1 LPPETGDKKMELRA
15 INAMK
20 SKALKAR
27 KNLLLLAMPGAS
39 LALSLCA
46 QTNNPNFTNVAE
58 GTNPTPL
65 VPVVVIGHH
74 EPISEGAVLTPTP
87 GVRAGAQDT
96 ASLLKQIP
104 GAAVVRNGPLTGIAQ
119 VRGLSGDRVRVL
131 VDGMTIT
138 PACPNHMDPPLH
150 YASPSSLHTLTVLAG
165 ITPVSQGGDSIGGTV
180 IAESP
185 ALRFATNEHALWS
198 GEAGSFYR
206 SSDDG
211 YGFNGA
217 LGVAN
222 ENWSGAYQGSWQTA
236 DDLRFPGGRAR
247 DTGFDETQQHT
258 ARVATRTTHGLWEA
272 DAGLGRTRDAG
283 TPALPMD
290 MIKDDSWRVGLKN
303 SGEYGFGELDGRFA
317 FHRIEHRMDNYSLR
331 PLATGAMPMFSPAES
346 DDLSAGLALALPR
359 DRHTFRVGA
368 DFHGNAFDAYQ
379 QNDLNGMKQDTLN
392 EATRARLGSHLE
404 LQSDWNDQWRTLIG
418 IRNDTIWSDADDI
431 VNFFPPNAADRAAFN
446 AQSHDF
452 TDVNFD
458 AMAAVRF
465 TPNRHSSYELALARK
480 NRAPSLLERY
490 LWTPLSASAGQ
501 ADGRTY
507 LGNLNLDSETSH
519 QVAFTAD
526 GHGDRWQV
534 KFTPFYNFV
543 SDYIQGTPINRFVN
557 GQPVL
562 QFQNQDRVELYGV
575 DGEAHYD
582 LTKQFTLRGQL
593 SYVRGINHD
602 TDDNL
607 YRIAPLH
614 GTVRL
619 EHRWRGWRS
628 GLEVELVDRQSK
640 VAEYNGELPT
650 PGYALLHLRAGYTF
664 RDHLSVDVALE
675 NIFDED
681 YADHLSGIN
690 RVLGSDVPVGSH
702 LPGAGRFVSVAV
714 NYIF

>member
-1 LPPETGDKKMELRA
+1 
-15 INAMK
+15 MK
-20 SKALKAR
+20 SRAFRNQKSFMM
-27 KNLLLLAMPGAS
+27 LAMSGAS
-39 LALSLCA
+39 LAVSLSA
-46 QTNNPNFTNVAE
+46 QTGDATITNALPE
-58 GTNPTPL
+58 KPSTRL
-65 VPVVVIGHH
+65 APVIVIGHH
-74 EPISEGAVLTPTP
+74 EPIVEGAVLTPTP
-87 GVRAGAQDT
+87 DIRARARDT
-96 ASLLKQIP
+96 ASLLEQIP

-119 VRGLSGDRVRVL
+119 LRGLSGDRVRVL

-180 IAESP
+180 ITESAP
-185 ALRFATNEHALWS
+185 PRFATNEHALWF

-222 ENWSGAYQGSWQTA
+222 QNWSGAYQGSWQTA
-236 DDLRFPGGRAR
+236 DDLRFPGGRVR
-247 DTGFDETQQHT
+247 DTGFDETQQHV
-258 ARVATRTTHGLWEA
+258 ARLAARTKHGVWEA
-272 DAGLGRTRDAG
+272 DGGMGRTCDAG

-290 MIKDDSWRVGLKN
+290 MIEDDSWRAGLRHT
-303 SGEYGFGELDGRFA
+303 GEYDFGELEGRVA
-317 FHRIEHRMDNYSLR
+317 IHSIDHLMDNYSLR
-331 PLATGAMPMFSPAES
+331 PLAAGAMRMFSPATS
-346 DDLSAGLALALPR
+346 DDLSAKLAAALPR
-359 DRHTFRVGA
+359 DKHTFRGGV
-368 DFHGNAFDAYQ
+368 DFHGNTFDAYQ
-379 QNDLNGMKQDTLN
+379 QNAATGAQQDTLN
-392 EATRARLGSHLE
+392 GATRARLGSYLE
-404 LQSDWNDQWRTLIG
+404 LQSDWSDQWRTLIG
-418 IRNDTIWSDADDI
+418 IRNDTVWSDAEDI
-431 VNFFPPNAADRAAFN
+431 ANSFPASATNRAAFN
-446 AQSHDF
+446 SQSHNF

-458 AMAAVRF
+458 AMVAVRF
-465 TPNRHSSYELALARK
+465 TPNRSSSYELAFARK

-507 LGNLNLDSETSH
+507 LGNLDLDSETSH
-519 QVAFTAD
+519 QVALTAD
-526 GHGDRWQV
+526 WHGDRWQV
-534 KFTPFYNFV
+534 KFTPFYNLV
-543 SDYIQGTPINRFVN
+543 SDYIQGTPINRVVA

-562 QFQNQDRVELYGV
+562 QFQNQDGAELYGV

-593 SYVRGINHD
+593 SYVRGINRD

-619 EHRWRGWRS
+619 EYHWRGWRS

-640 VAEYNGELPT
+640 VADYNGELPT

-664 RDHLSVDVALE
+664 REHLSLDVALE
-675 NIFDED
+675 NVFDDE
-681 YADHLSGIN
+681 YADHLGGIN
-690 RVLGSDVPVGSH
+690 RVLGSDVPFGAH
-702 LPGAGRFVSVAV
+702 IPGAGRFVSVSV
-714 NYIF
+714 NYKF